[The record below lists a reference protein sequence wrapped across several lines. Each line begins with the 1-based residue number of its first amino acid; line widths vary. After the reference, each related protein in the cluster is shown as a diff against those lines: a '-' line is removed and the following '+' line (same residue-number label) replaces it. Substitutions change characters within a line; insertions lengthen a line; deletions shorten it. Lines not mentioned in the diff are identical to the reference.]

1 MYKDFNFLNNK
12 KKLPLI
18 NLGHKTSFYIKKKN
32 KSSEHSETK
41 PVNNQYKTYKNLR
54 DKLLLNFK
62 IKLKQKLKNKVKS
75 PVNLTFIS
83 KNLKLY
89 NNNSSFS
96 PLKTENS
103 INFFND
109 YEKDFFSES
118 IYSNLKYNE
127 YEIYKSKAV
136 YENLIQKKNNFFK
149 RKQK

>member
-1 MYKDFNFLNNK
+1 MKNQIEGYLSKSKLKNTNTLYKDFNFLNNK

-75 PVNLTFIS
+75 PVNLTFTS

-89 NNNSSFS
+89 YNNSSFS
-96 PLKTENS
+96 PLKSENS
-103 INFFND
+103 IN
-109 YEKDFFSES
+109 
-118 IYSNLKYNE
+118 LT
-127 YEIYKSKAV
+127 V
-136 YENLIQKKNNFFK
+136 
-149 RKQK
+149 